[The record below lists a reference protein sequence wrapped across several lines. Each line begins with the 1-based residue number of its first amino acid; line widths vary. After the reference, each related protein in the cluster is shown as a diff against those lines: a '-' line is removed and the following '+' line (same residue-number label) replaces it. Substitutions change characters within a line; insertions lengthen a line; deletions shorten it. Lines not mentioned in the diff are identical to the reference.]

1 MCKAWAMENA
11 FISQI
16 VDLLR
21 HVCERDYGGNKSKM
35 SRALNLD
42 EKSGLLGKWLKGERV
57 PSLTA
62 IAPILASLGV
72 RLALP
77 DTQEEPARDVC
88 WIDTKVV
95 PAGNGLPA
103 PQSEDYLA
111 VPLVEEVGA
120 GPGIIPQ
127 GQLLS
132 WFLVWRYQASVMH
145 KRDLIAVMI
154 GEHST
159 SMLPTL
165 RPRDIVLVDR
175 QDLDCSRP
183 GRIMLAIDPEG
194 AGMIK
199 RVSVK
204 PVKKDKDWQI
214 TFYSDNTAENPP
226 MVFSL
231 REDYGND
238 WKKAIGGH
246 VVWAWSDMEG
256 R

>member
-1 MCKAWAMENA
+1 MGIEQ
-11 FISQI
+11 QI
-16 VDLLR
+16 
-21 HVCERDYGGNKSKM
+21 RD
-35 SRALNLD
+35 ALQGVLD
-42 EKSGLLGKWLKGERV
+42 EHDGNVSKAAE
-57 PSLTA
+57 A
-62 IAPILASLGV
+62 LGV
-72 RLALP
+72 GVQTFWGWMKEKRGAKGRTALWQALDAAGVSIVRRDRSP
-77 DTQEEPARDVC
+77 EVARDVC
-88 WIDTKVV
+88 WVDAKTV

-165 RPRDIVLVDR
+165 RPKDIVLVDR

-183 GRIMLAIDPEG
+183 GRIMLAIDPDG

-204 PVKKDKDWQI
+204 PIKKDKDWQI

-231 REDYGND
+231 REDYGGD

>member
-1 MCKAWAMENA
+1 MGFAEDVKEAIKLAADKAGSHRKLADKFGMNQST
-11 FISQI
+11 ISRW
-16 VDLLR
+16 LSSSRNPLR
-21 HVCERDYGGNKSKM
+21 DIGP
-35 SRALNLD
+35 LLD
-42 EKSGLLGKWLKGERV
+42 E
-57 PSLTA
+57 
-62 IAPILASLGV
+62 LGV
-72 RLALP
+72 TLSIKADDP
-77 DTQEEPARDVC
+77 IPARDVC
-88 WIDTKVV
+88 WVDAKTV

-165 RPRDIVLVDR
+165 RPKDIVLVDR

-183 GRIMLAIDPEG
+183 GRIMLAIDPDG

-204 PVKKDKDWQI
+204 PMKKDKDWQI

-231 REDYGND
+231 REDYEND

>member
-1 MCKAWAMENA
+1 MCKAEDMENA
-11 FISQI
+11 FITQI
-16 VDLLR
+16 VELLR
-21 HVCERDYGGNKSKM
+21 QVCDRDYGGNKSKM

-72 RLALP
+72 RLSLP
-77 DTQEEPARDVC
+77 GVQDEPARDVC
-88 WIDTKVV
+88 WIDSKVV
-95 PAGNGLPA
+95 PAGAGLPA

-154 GEHST
+154 GDRST
-159 SMLPTL
+159 SMMPTL
-165 RPRDIVLVDR
+165 HPRDIVLVDR
-175 QDLDCSRP
+175 QDLDCSKP
-183 GRIMLAIDPEG
+183 GRIMLAIDPDG

-204 PVKKDKDWQI
+204 QKDRGKDWQI
-214 TFYSDNTAENPP
+214 TFYSDNAQENPP

-231 REDYGND
+231 VEDYGND
-238 WKKAIGGH
+238 WTKAIGGH

>member
-1 MCKAWAMENA
+1 MGIEQ
-11 FISQI
+11 QI
-16 VDLLR
+16 
-21 HVCERDYGGNKSKM
+21 RDALQGVLDEHGGNVSK
-35 SRALNLD
+35 AA
-42 EKSGLLGKWLKGERV
+42 E
-57 PSLTA
+57 A
-62 IAPILASLGV
+62 LGV
-72 RLALP
+72 GVQTFWGWMKEKRGAKGRTALWQAL
-77 DTQEEPARDVC
+77 DAAGVSIVRNGQSSEPARDVC
-88 WIDTKVV
+88 WIDSKVV

-165 RPRDIVLVDR
+165 RPKDIVLVDR

-183 GRIMLAIDPEG
+183 GRIMLAIDPDG

-204 PVKKDKDWQI
+204 PIKKDKDWQI

-231 REDYGND
+231 REDYEND

>member
-1 MCKAWAMENA
+1 MGIEQ
-11 FISQI
+11 QI
-16 VDLLR
+16 
-21 HVCERDYGGNKSKM
+21 RD
-35 SRALNLD
+35 ALQGVLD
-42 EKSGLLGKWLKGERV
+42 EHDGNVSKAAE
-57 PSLTA
+57 A
-62 IAPILASLGV
+62 LGV
-72 RLALP
+72 GVQTFWGWMKEKRGAKGRTALWQALDAAGVSIVRSGRSP
-77 DTQEEPARDVC
+77 EPARDVC
-88 WIDTKVV
+88 WIDSKVV

-165 RPRDIVLVDR
+165 RPKDIVLVDR

-183 GRIMLAIDPEG
+183 GRIMLAIDPDG

-214 TFYSDNTAENPP
+214 TFYTDNTAENPP

-231 REDYGND
+231 REDYEND